1 MKYKFK
7 RYKVNYKNKDYY
19 IFIPFEYDRLWIIE
33 WADDWYGGAWIE
45 GSIKCL
51 KYLLASFCLLAFN
64 PHAIVY
70 LPIRKDK
77 RPNTVAFGDI

>member
-45 GSIKCL
+45 RSIKCL